1 MRALEFLPEAHG
13 GVMGKRRRSATR
25 GLNTFQ
31 DTDRWQSGWNTDY
44 TTLRVMMA
52 AASTDGKTPP
62 NIDGQSWVGKSAS
75 AHPYTQEEQDMLK
88 LAYQAAGAKY
98 RDLNHGD
105 MDSEEMNTVNKT
117 SPIKSF
123 GGYPR

>member
-1 MRALEFLPEAHG
+1 MRAREFLHEGG
-13 GVMGKRRRSATR
+13 GVIGKRRQSATR

-31 DTDRWQSGWNTDY
+31 DTDRWHSGWNTDY

-62 NIDGQSWVGKSAS
+62 EIDGQSWVGKSAS
-75 AHPYTQEEQDMLK
+75 AHPYTQEEQDMLR
-88 LAYQAAGAKY
+88 LAYQAVGAKY

-105 MDSEEMNTVNKT
+105 MDSEEMDTVNKT
-117 SPIKSF
+117 SPIKGF

>member
-1 MRALEFLPEAHG
+1 
-13 GVMGKRRRSATR
+13 MGKRRRSATR